1 MAKLTN
7 LQLAEFS
14 IVHGDNTRPA
24 NPEATALVFKAAQK
38 KEDLMTKSTPAA
50 EQPKQTLA
58 EKIGVGVRS
67 LLGKGTEKAVAT
79 RTSTSES
86 TSKYVEQYDDGSSQ
100 EVTSISNP
108 DGTQSVAVTVNQSEA
123 ALTPVVPV
131 AQSASAITEDV
142 ITKAVQTAIAPLQQ
156 SIATFDSRLATI
168 ENTPVGS
175 GQIAKSNIFNPTV
188 TNQSGA
194 KFPGF
199 TKALFD
205 ASGLTPG
212 QRLTKAAITS
222 ASFSYGLHVEEAN
235 AFIDY
240 IINESVLL
248 KLVRNVKINGW
259 KQQIAK
265 IGLGSK
271 VLRKGTPG
279 TDPGDTVS
287 ITTSQIELTCPE
299 VVAIVRI
306 SDDSLDDNIEGDAL
320 VQHILTM
327 IGAAAANEMEVA
339 AIHGDTAVADATGIN
354 DRWDGWLKKAIA
366 GGHVVDATGD
376 TDRYWPG
383 IQGGKGDRMI
393 MSLPT
398 KYRNYQNMRWLLH
411 PDVYLNY
418 NQALAAL
425 GISEAYASVT
435 GIKDAP
441 LRSIANLQVPA
452 IRTDLTVGGGS
463 DGTVVMLTDLRNLIF
478 AMSRD
483 IKIESQRVARA
494 RSTDYVLSFRG
505 TVEIENLDAVA
516 VYNKAKVKAPVA

>member
-14 IVHGDNTRPA
+14 IVHGDDTRPA
-24 NPEATALVFKAAQK
+24 NPGATALVFKAAQK
-38 KEDLMTKSTPAA
+38 IEDPMQKSIPA
-50 EQPKQTLA
+50 EQPKTLA
-58 EKIGVGVRS
+58 EKIGAAIRTAV
-67 LLGKGTEKAVAT
+67 GKGTEKAVAT

-86 TSKYVEQYDDGSSQ
+86 TSKYVEQYDDGQ
-100 EVTSISNP
+100 QMIVTENP
-108 DGTQSVAVTVNQSEA
+108 DGSVAVTVNQSEGA
-123 ALTPVVPV
+123 PVPVAPV
-131 AQSASAITEDV
+131 AQSTATAAVVSEDV
-142 ITKAVQTAIAPLQQ
+142 ITQAVQAAIAPLQQ

-175 GQIAKSNIFNPTV
+175 GQIAKSTIFNST
-188 TNQSGA
+188 QSTGA
-194 KFPGF
+194 SKFPEF
-199 TKALFD
+199 SKMLFE
-205 ASGLTPG
+205 AAGLTPG

-248 KLVRNVKINGW
+248 KQVRNVKVMG
-259 KQQIAK
+259 KTAQIAK

-271 VLRKGTPG
+271 VLRKGTAG

-287 ITTSQIELTCPE
+287 ITTSQIDLTCPE
-299 VVAIVRI
+299 VVGIVRI
-306 SDDSLDDNIEGDAL
+306 SDDALEDNIEGDAL
-320 VQHILTM
+320 VQHLLTM
-327 IGAAAANEMEVA
+327 IGAAAANELEVA
-339 AIHGDTAVADATGIN
+339 AIHADTAVADAAGIN
-354 DRWDGWLKKAIA
+354 DRWDGWLKKSLA
-366 GGHVVDATGD
+366 GGQVVDATGD
-376 TDRYWPG
+376 TDRFWPG
-383 IQGGKGDRMI
+383 TQGGKGDRMI

-452 IRTDLTVGGGS
+452 IRTDLTVGAGS
-463 DGTVVMLTDLRNLIF
+463 DGTIVMLTDLRNLIF
-478 AMSRD
+478 AVSRD
-483 IKIESQRVARA
+483 IRIESQRVPRA
-494 RSTDYVLSFRG
+494 RSTDYVISMRA
-505 TVEIENLDAVA
+505 TVEIENLAAVA